1 MTELRA
7 LVVDYGGVLT
17 NPTGEMF
24 AEWAAANGV
33 AWSDF
38 QDVMREWLV
47 GDPVDSPVH
56 RLETGEL
63 TVGDFEQ
70 ILADRLPT
78 ADGPPLVG
86 AGLLHRLM
94 SNFRYE
100 SQMTAAVR
108 EAHRRGYRT
117 ALLSNSWGLDYPRAG
132 WEEMFDV
139 VVISG
144 EVGLRKPDPR
154 IYQLVLDRLGLTAQQ
169 CVFVDDL
176 RPNIRAAAELGMVAV
191 HHTDTEATL
200 DELTILLGTD
210 LRDTLPAAAPEGR

>member
-1 MTELRA
+1 VTELRG

-47 GDPVDSPVH
+47 GDPADSPVH

-63 TVGDFEQ
+63 SVAGFEQ
-70 ILADRLPT
+70 VLAGRLQT
-78 ADGPPLVG
+78 ADGHPLVA
-86 AGLLHRLM
+86 AGLLGRLM
-94 SNFRYE
+94 SNFRAE
-100 SQMTAAVR
+100 NAMSAAVR

-132 WEEMFDV
+132 WEQMFDV

-154 IYQLVLDRLGLTAQQ
+154 IYQLVLDRLGLTAPE

-176 RPNIRAAAELGMVAV
+176 RPNIRGAAELGMVTV

-200 DELTILLGTD
+200 DELAIVLGTD
-210 LRDTLPAAAPEGR
+210 LRVATSVPEGR